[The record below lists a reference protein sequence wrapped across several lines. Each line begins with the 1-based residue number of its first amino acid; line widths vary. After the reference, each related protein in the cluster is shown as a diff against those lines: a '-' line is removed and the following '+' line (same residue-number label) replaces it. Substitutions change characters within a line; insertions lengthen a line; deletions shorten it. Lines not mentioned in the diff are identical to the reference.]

1 VKVNQFFIDSFM
13 VGANHEMNR
22 ELLWRGF
29 PTDLRGTPFQR
40 FWGRMSVDPGKR
52 NEVLDDMQ
60 PIHQWGKQALGKR
73 ADSNFPPLPAT
84 PGDPAPQR
92 VALLVKGQLLRRY
105 PNTAVYAWK
114 RISPKPA
121 PDQGQLQKNGDGSA
135 AAGAIKVPTFSGF
148 IEPDITF
155 FGFDIAQTEIK
166 DWCFVLEEQMSEPRF
181 GFDVGDP
188 IPGQRGKVRALNPG
202 FGPQPRPALS
212 AHLAMLAPL
221 AADDPVKKKSNPWKS
236 MSWDQVGVNAGA
248 YASVADLKAVSLPDF
263 VAFPQ
268 LKDGSTAAH
277 IATSLIQMPFR
288 AYYVGDDLAT

>member
-1 VKVNQFFIDSFM
+1 
-13 VGANHEMNR
+13 
-22 ELLWRGF
+22 
-29 PTDLRGTPFQR
+29 
-40 FWGRMSVDPGKR
+40 
-52 NEVLDDMQ
+52 VLDDMQ

-121 PDQGQLQKNGDGSA
+121 PGSPESKNSQLLKNGDGSA

-155 FGFDIAQTEIK
+155 FGFDIPQTEIK

-188 IPGQRGKVRALNPG
+188 IPGQRALNPS
-202 FGPQPRPALS
+202 FGLKPRLALTE
-212 AHLAMLAPL
+212 HLAMLAPL
-221 AADDPVKKKSNPWKS
+221 AANDPVKQKFNPWKA
-236 MSWDQVGVNAGA
+236 MSWDHVGVNAGA
-248 YASVADLKAVSLPDF
+248 YASVADLKAVNLPGF
-263 VAFPQ
+263 VAFPK
-268 LKDGSTAAH
+268 LDGASTAAH
-277 IATSLIQMPFR
+277 IAKALIQFPFR